1 MPWVENTGYIP
12 LLYACLDVHRS
23 DAGFWDIG
31 GAEEWVPLEH
41 QERMGT
47 RPVTGIDGL
56 EIGFSLAP
64 VASNRICSGH
74 YWVSSRLPGRRWFD
88 LEETAPSQLGER

>member
-1 MPWVENTGYIP
+1 MPLVKNSGYIP
-12 LLYACLDVHRS
+12 LLFADLDVHRS
-23 DAGFWDIG
+23 DARFWGIG
-31 GAEEWVPLEH
+31 GAEEWVLLAH

-64 VASNRICSGH
+64 VASNRIGSSY
-74 YWVSSRLPGRRWFD
+74 YWVSSRLPRRRWFD
-88 LEETAPSQLGER
+88 SEETAPSQLGER